1 MTPGCDRRGLA
12 VCHVYDSLVAIR
24 EPIDR
29 VVINPDVAFGK
40 PVVRGTRIPV
50 SIVLG
55 FLADGMNVTEFLEE
69 YPQLVEEDVRACLD
83 YVALQSSGHF
93 VDVA

>member
-1 MTPGCDRRGLA
+1 M
-12 VCHVYDSLVAIR
+12 CHVYDSCVAIR

-29 VVINPDVAFGK
+29 IIINPDVAFGK

-50 SIVLG
+50 SIILG
-55 FLADGMNVTEFLEE
+55 YLADGMKVLELLE
-69 YPQLVEEDVRACLD
+69 AYPQLVEEDVRACLE
-83 YVALQSSGHF
+83 YAALLSSGRF